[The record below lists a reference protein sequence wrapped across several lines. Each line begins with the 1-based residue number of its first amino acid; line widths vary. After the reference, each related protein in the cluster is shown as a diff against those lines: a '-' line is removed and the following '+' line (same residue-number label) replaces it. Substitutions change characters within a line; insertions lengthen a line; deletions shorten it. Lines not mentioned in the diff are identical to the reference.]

1 MGITIGVI
9 SIKGGVGKTTVA
21 SSLATTLAQQYGKKV
36 LLVDAN
42 YTTPH
47 IGHYMDILEPHKTI
61 HDVLDGKARPISAI
75 HTRYGVD
82 VIPGHQ
88 SYGKTINPFKLRDR
102 LASIKHD
109 YDFMIVDSSPHL
121 NDETLSAML
130 ASDALF
136 VVSTPDYPT
145 LSSTL
150 RAAQVAKQRGKPI
163 AGIVLNKIRDPKYEL
178 SLDDLE
184 LATDIPVVAEL
195 PDDKQHVG
203 ATFTR
208 IPMSVYASRSAFT
221 REISKLA
228 ASLVGTPEQQTFWEG
243 IFGSRS
249 KALLN
254 RQVLRESFYSSLL
267 PEAK

>member
-1 MGITIGVI
+1 MGTTIGVI

-21 SSLATTLAQQYGKKV
+21 ASLATTLAQEYGKKV

-47 IGHYMDILEPHKTI
+47 VGHHMDILEPHKTI
-61 HDVLDGKARPISAI
+61 HEVLDGKARPISAV

-88 SYGKTINPFKLRDR
+88 SYGRAIPAFKLKDR
-102 LASIKHD
+102 LAGIKEE
-109 YDFMIVDSSPHL
+109 YDFVVLDSSPHL
-121 NDETLSAML
+121 NDETLSAII

-163 AGIVLNKIRDPKYEL
+163 AGIVLNKLRDSKYEL
-178 SLDDLE
+178 SLSDIE
-184 LATDIPVVAEL
+184 LATDIPVVAQL
-195 PDDKQHVG
+195 PDDKKHVG

-208 IPMSVYASRSAFT
+208 IPMSVYASRSSFSK
-221 REISKLA
+221 EIAKLA
-228 ASLVGTPEQQTFWEG
+228 ASLVGQPEEKGWWEG
-243 IFGSRS
+243 VFAGNSR
-249 KALLN
+249 AETN
-254 RQVLRESFYSSLL
+254 RQVLRESFYSALSD
-267 PEAK
+267 EK

>member
-1 MGITIGVI
+1 
-9 SIKGGVGKTTVA
+9 
-21 SSLATTLAQQYGKKV
+21 
-36 LLVDAN
+36 
-42 YTTPH
+42 
-47 IGHYMDILEPHKTI
+47 
-61 HDVLDGKARPISAI
+61 
-75 HTRYGVD
+75 
-82 VIPGHQ
+82 
-88 SYGKTINPFKLRDR
+88 
-102 LASIKHD
+102 
-109 YDFMIVDSSPHL
+109 
-121 NDETLSAML
+121 ML

>member
-1 MGITIGVI
+1 MGTTIGMI

-21 SSLATTLAQQYGKKV
+21 SGLATTLAQEFGKKV
-36 LLVDAN
+36 LLVDGN

-47 IGHYMDILEPHKTI
+47 IGHHMDILEPRKTV
-61 HDVLDGKARPISAI
+61 HEVLDGKARPISAV

-88 SYGKTINPFKLRDR
+88 NYGRAVNPFKLKDR
-102 LASIKHD
+102 LAGIKQD
-109 YDFMIVDSSPHL
+109 YDFTIIDSSPHL

-163 AGIVLNKIRDPKYEL
+163 AGIVLNKLRDPKYEL
-178 SLDDLE
+178 SLADME
-184 LATDIPVVAEL
+184 LATDIPVVAKL
-195 PDDKQHVG
+195 PDGKEHAG
-203 ATFTR
+203 SLFTR
-208 IPMSVYASRSAFT
+208 IPMPVYAKKAGFSREM
-221 REISKLA
+221 RNLA
-228 ASLVGTPEQQTFWEG
+228 ASLVGAPEQKSFW
-243 IFGSRS
+243 SS
-249 KALLN
+249 LLGLAADRASVN
-254 RQVLRESFYSSLL
+254 RQVLKESFYSGHF
-267 PEAK
+267 E

>member
-1 MGITIGVI
+1 MGTTIGVI

-47 IGHYMDILEPHKTI
+47 VGHHMDILEPHKTI
-61 HDVLDGKARPISAI
+61 HEVLDGKARPISAI

-163 AGIVLNKIRDPKYEL
+163 AGIVLNKLRDPAYEL
-178 SLDDLE
+178 SLADIE
-184 LATDIPVVAEL
+184 LATDIPVIATL
-195 PDDKQHVG
+195 PDAKEHVG
-203 ATFTR
+203 SLFTR
-208 IPMSVYASRSAFT
+208 IPMPLYASRARFS
-221 REISKLA
+221 REMHNLA
-228 ASLVGTPEQQTFWEG
+228 ASLVGQPEQKPFLASL
-243 IFGSRS
+243 FGFAADRASV
-249 KALLN
+249 N
-254 RQVLRESFYSSLL
+254 RQVLKEHFYSGTF
-267 PEAK
+267 E